1 MSTYRVRL
9 LDYNEY
15 SEYTNFGTCELCMG
29 TGIANNP
36 TFTFEYTDTETGEE
50 TVSDVAGYMW
60 DWGDYI
66 TVDIYNVPRFGDWLE
81 DNTVTVSTKNMD
93 YGDLQ
98 ELADRFEIGQH
109 MDARDTEENE

>member
-15 SEYTNFGTCELCMG
+15 SQVTTFGSCELCMHTG
-29 TGIANNP
+29 TAENP
-36 TFTFEYTDTETGEE
+36 TFTFEYTDIATGAK
-50 TVSDVAGYMW
+50 TVRDVEGYMW
-60 DWGDYI
+60 NWGDYF

-81 DNTVTVSTKNMD
+81 DNTITVGTNSMD

-98 ELADRFEIGQH
+98 QLVYRF
-109 MDARDTEENE
+109 AEEED